1 MLGFE
6 EIDVRLWY
14 SLTKLT
20 SNSQA
25 AAAAAAEVGS
35 VVETGAGEEP

>member
-25 AAAAAAEVGS
+25 AAAEVGS